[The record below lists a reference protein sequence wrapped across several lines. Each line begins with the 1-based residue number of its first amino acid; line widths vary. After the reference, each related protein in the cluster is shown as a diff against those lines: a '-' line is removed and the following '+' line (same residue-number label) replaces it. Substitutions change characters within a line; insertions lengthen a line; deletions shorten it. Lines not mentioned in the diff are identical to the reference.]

1 MDPEFNFELSA
12 EELAECRAEV
22 STASD
27 EELNEF
33 LGKLRYMGVQVGVTA
48 GTEATFRIIRD
59 QLDLVEANPMPEGT
73 PELLTSLARAIL
85 APFSRALKV
94 IEKVHYEDIKK
105 MTEKNVWVEK
115 EESTDG

>member
-1 MDPEFNFELSA
+1 
-12 EELAECRAEV
+12 
-22 STASD
+22 
-27 EELNEF
+27 
-33 LGKLRYMGVQVGVTA
+33 
-48 GTEATFRIIRD
+48 
-59 QLDLVEANPMPEGT
+59 MPKGT

-85 APFSRALKV
+85 ASFSRALKV

>member
-48 GTEATFRIIRD
+48 GTEATF
-59 QLDLVEANPMPEGT
+59 
-73 PELLTSLARAIL
+73 
-85 APFSRALKV
+85 
-94 IEKVHYEDIKK
+94 
-105 MTEKNVWVEK
+105 
-115 EESTDG
+115 